1 MTANN
6 TKNRVTDTDGNL
18 TDRRTMKLL
27 SFNVIALGS
36 DDNYSDIL
44 VDRFH
49 LLTDYSYKYYNYD
62 FVNTLGI
69 FEPRNRKS
77 KVYYGG
83 DKLLDYD
90 ITGYT
95 KWPGESGSPWTDAGD
110 SIYWNKD
117 VEFLKNINV
126 KMPVYKKTT
135 HKDDIRISEIPR
147 FRKHK
152 ALTGVSRCMKWNTC
166 FTPSPATPSHSI
178 PSMNSAIHIQ
188 VPALP
193 ILATITPSST
203 GITTEQEAT

>member
-1 MTANN
+1 MKKKPYKYLRFYVTANN

-95 KWPGESGSPWTDAGD
+95 KWPGESGSPGP
-110 SIYWNKD
+110 
-117 VEFLKNINV
+117 
-126 KMPVYKKTT
+126 M
-135 HKDDIRISEIPR
+135 
-147 FRKHK
+147 
-152 ALTGVSRCMKWNTC
+152 
-166 FTPSPATPSHSI
+166 PAT
-178 PSMNSAIHIQ
+178 A
-188 VPALP
+188 
-193 ILATITPSST
+193 ST
-203 GITTEQEAT
+203 GTKTLNF